1 MLYKLKHLLFSFVRP
16 CVCWIRNP
24 LTNCEIDQKCSLMDI
39 CLLNFPHVPLN
50 NNLLILKTSQAGVG
64 WLSWSV
70 AKSLRAFVESVFA
83 NSRVKNVVFTI
94 QGKQAIYSCQYTG
107 AVIG

>member
-1 MLYKLKHLLFSFVRP
+1 MVFH
-16 CVCWIRNP
+16 P
-24 LTNCEIDQKCSLMDI
+24 LVGLVTSNSNITVL
-39 CLLNFPHVPLN
+39 V
-50 NNLLILKTSQAGVG
+50 LIVVVNSQAGVG

-94 QGKQAIYSCQYTG
+94 PAKQAIYSCQYTG

>member
-1 MLYKLKHLLFSFVRP
+1 MIHPADDDDGDKAVVL
-16 CVCWIRNP
+16 P
-24 LTNCEIDQKCSLMDI
+24 LSA
-39 CLLNFPHVPLN
+39 CL
-50 NNLLILKTSQAGVG
+50 SQAGVG

-83 NSRVKNVVFTI
+83 SSRVKNVVFTI
-94 QGKQAIYSCQYTG
+94 PAKQAIYSWQYTG

>member
-1 MLYKLKHLLFSFVRP
+1 M
-16 CVCWIRNP
+16 CV
-24 LTNCEIDQKCSLMDI
+24 D
-39 CLLNFPHVPLN
+39 
-50 NNLLILKTSQAGVG
+50 KTKTSIPASQAGVG
-64 WLSWSV
+64 CLSWSV

-94 QGKQAIYSCQYTG
+94 PAKQAIYSCQYTG

>member
-1 MLYKLKHLLFSFVRP
+1 MKSKTSSKNSLL
-16 CVCWIRNP
+16 
-24 LTNCEIDQKCSLMDI
+24 EHD
-39 CLLNFPHVPLN
+39 
-50 NNLLILKTSQAGVG
+50 SQAGVG

-70 AKSLRAFVESVFA
+70 AKSLRALVESVFA
-83 NSRVKNVVFTI
+83 NSRVTNVFFTI

>member
-1 MLYKLKHLLFSFVRP
+1 MIQVFCGGDANATRIISGNPALKMICMILIKQLQCS
-16 CVCWIRNP
+16 NYTP
-24 LTNCEIDQKCSLMDI
+24 LVIVL
-39 CLLNFPHVPLN
+39 HVD
-50 NNLLILKTSQAGVG
+50 SQAGVG

>member
-1 MLYKLKHLLFSFVRP
+1 MR
-16 CVCWIRNP
+16 C
-24 LTNCEIDQKCSLMDI
+24 
-39 CLLNFPHVPLN
+39 NFGPKFKPVTKNVLARD
-50 NNLLILKTSQAGVG
+50 SQAGVG

-94 QGKQAIYSCQYTG
+94 PAKQAIYSCQYTG

>member
-1 MLYKLKHLLFSFVRP
+1 MQSVTLE
-16 CVCWIRNP
+16 C
-24 LTNCEIDQKCSLMDI
+24 
-39 CLLNFPHVPLN
+39 
-50 NNLLILKTSQAGVG
+50 SQAGVG

-107 AVIG
+107 AVSLRALQKQDDFRWELYESRMTFVESSTKAG

>member
-1 MLYKLKHLLFSFVRP
+1 MPDHDGYLKKGDTHCTAITLATQK
-16 CVCWIRNP
+16 NP
-24 LTNCEIDQKCSLMDI
+24 PTISD
-39 CLLNFPHVPLN
+39 PLP
-50 NNLLILKTSQAGVG
+50 LGSQAGVG

-94 QGKQAIYSCQYTG
+94 PAKQAIYSCQYTG

>member
-1 MLYKLKHLLFSFVRP
+1 MSTKCGEESY
-16 CVCWIRNP
+16 
-24 LTNCEIDQKCSLMDI
+24 CSLI
-39 CLLNFPHVPLN
+39 LLRFFIIYLGRLKVLLCDSD
-50 NNLLILKTSQAGVG
+50 LLIRCEYEIWREGLLQFSVAGVG

-94 QGKQAIYSCQYTG
+94 PAKQAIYSCQYTG